1 MEVKTANKGRM
12 RLQFVPILMGMMLLA
27 ASCKDKTDPTEY
39 DRTALTAN
47 LGERVIVP
55 AYDQLQDK
63 VDLLRNGSADFRVAK
78 DQVSLD
84 SLQSRFAKAWLAW
97 KACSAFEFGPAATAS
112 LRSVLNT
119 FPCDTLQIH
128 NNFTSG
134 AYDLNQAVNLDA
146 RGFQALD
153 FLLHGL
159 GSGDAAIL
167 NRYQSPSDSSRLTE
181 YLEAVV
187 SDIQAQV
194 SNARQA
200 WNSGYLATF
209 KASLGTDV
217 GSSTSMLV
225 NELNRDLEIIK
236 TASIGIPLGKQTFD
250 SPLPEKVEALY
261 SEISIELA
269 IAELQGLELL
279 FEGQKDGSAEGYG
292 LREALNAVEALY
304 NGENLGDAIHNQ
316 FQTAKAA
323 VAAIPGSLSEAVV
336 TNRVPVEAAYNEIQK
351 LVILLK
357 TDMASALS
365 ILITYTDADGD

>member
-194 SNARQA
+194 SNVRQA

>member
-1 MEVKTANKGRM
+1 M

>member
-1 MEVKTANKGRM
+1 MEVKTANKGRI
-12 RLQFVPILMGMMLLA
+12 RLQFVPILMGMVLLA

-63 VDLLRNGSADFRVAK
+63 VDLLRNGSADFRLAK

-84 SLQSRFAKAWLAW
+84 SLQSRFEKAWLAW

-167 NRYQSPSDSSRLTE
+167 NRYQSPSDSSKLAE

-194 SNARQA
+194 SNVRQA

-323 VAAIPGSLSEAVV
+323 VAAIPGSLSVAVV

>member
-1 MEVKTANKGRM
+1 MEVKTANKGRI
-12 RLQFVPILMGMMLLA
+12 RLQFVPILMGMVLLA

-63 VDLLRNGSADFRVAK
+63 VDLLRNGSADFRLAK

-84 SLQSRFAKAWLAW
+84 SLQSRLEKAWLAW

-167 NRYQSPSDSSRLTE
+167 NRYQSPSDSSKLAE

-194 SNARQA
+194 SNVRQA

-269 IAELQGLELL
+269 IAELEGLELL

-323 VAAIPGSLSEAVV
+323 VAAIPGPLSEAVV

>member
-194 SNARQA
+194 SNVRQA
-200 WNSGYLATF
+200 WNSGYLTTF

>member
-1 MEVKTANKGRM
+1 MEVKTANKGRI

-63 VDLLRNGSADFRVAK
+63 VDLLRNGSADFRLAK

-84 SLQSRFAKAWLAW
+84 SLQSRFETAWLAW

-167 NRYQSPSDSSRLTE
+167 NRYQSPSDSSKLAE

-194 SNARQA
+194 SNVRQA

-269 IAELQGLELL
+269 NAELEGLELL

-323 VAAIPGSLSEAVV
+323 VASIPGPLSVAVV
-336 TNRVPVEAAYNEIQK
+336 TSRVPIEAAYNEIQK